1 MFADMIETA
10 CKWEYFNYSDIRFV
24 SFMDQKWDTGIQ
36 KDRVLFLNYFL
47 AIQQEFYKTD
57 KFSIRNKHISVS

>member
-36 KDRVLFLNYFL
+36 KDRVCF
-47 AIQQEFYKTD
+47 
-57 KFSIRNKHISVS
+57 